1 MSLDETIKEIRPLDR
16 SSESSAQQRLDSLT
30 KPQGSLGKLEEL
42 ARRIAVIQGKVP
54 PRLGRKLLFIFAAD
68 HGITAEGVSAYPK
81 DVTAQMTYNF
91 LSGGAAI
98 NVLARHYGVDTEVVD
113 VGVDHEFVAA
123 RGLRDCKLRRGTAN
137 FTRGPAMTRAEA
149 LRSVEL
155 GIQLAQEA
163 AAENLFLLG
172 AGDMGIGN
180 TSSAA
185 DKLAGGAY
193 IQGSPI
199 AISGSTFRDNDA
211 NGYAGLALF
220 GYGGELEG
228 TISNSTFVGNLARG
242 GLGGAMAIQAAS
254 SLTLQNLTIAHNSA
268 PCAGCFAAGIANDS
282 GASLTLRNALFE
294 DNVGGNA
301 YNPWAVLH
309 PAANGTANLQ
319 WPLQRPAAGQTED
332 AAAAGIGLRGGYAAR
347 GRSRVADDDGAVAAG
362 VLQRGQGRR
371 PHPAS

>member
-16 SSESSAQQRLDSLT
+16 SSESAAQQRLDSLI

-42 ARRIAVIQGKVP
+42 AQRIAVIQGKVP

-91 LSGGAAI
+91 LNGGAAI

-137 FTRGPAMTRAEA
+137 FARGPAMTRDEA
-149 LRSVEL
+149 VRAVEL

-185 DKLAGGAY
+185 
-193 IQGSPI
+193 
-199 AISGSTFRDNDA
+199 AI
-211 NGYAGLALF
+211 LCALT
-220 GYGGELEG
+220 G
-228 TISNSTFVGNLARG
+228 
-242 GLGGAMAIQAAS
+242 
-254 SLTLQNLTIAHNSA
+254 
-268 PCAGCFAAGIANDS
+268 
-282 GASLTLRNALFE
+282 
-294 DNVGGNA
+294 
-301 YNPWAVLH
+301 
-309 PAANGTANLQ
+309 
-319 WPLQRPAAGQTED
+319 
-332 AAAAGIGLRGGYAAR
+332 AAAADAVGRGTGIDDAALTRKIAAIESGLDLNRPEGDDPLDVLAKVGGLEIGAMTGVILGAAALR
-347 GRSRVADDDGAVAAG
+347 LPMVLDGFISGAAALLAQRFSPHVRDFLVASHLSAEKGHRLMLEELGLAPMLDLAMRLGEGTGACVLMGLIEAAVKIMSEMATFASAG
-362 VLQRGQGRR
+362 VKEKI
-371 PHPAS
+371 S